1 MSNRLWH
8 IVPAVEP
15 PPAFGQQL
23 GLHPVAAQLA
33 AQRGWHDPAAL
44 RAFLDPTAYTP
55 TPADHLPDLA
65 LAVQV
70 LAQAIRA
77 QQLIGVWG
85 DFDVDGQTATA
96 ALVQAIRALG
106 GTVIYRIPVRASESH
121 GIKVPFLRP
130 FLAQGVRVLL
140 TCDTGI
146 TAYEAIDEARAQGV
160 TVLVTDHHT
169 LGEHL
174 PNAHAVVNPQRLP
187 PGHPLRALPG
197 VGVAYKLI
205 EALYAHFGR
214 AEAENYADLAALG
227 IVADVA
233 QQVADTRHLLQCG
246 LERLRRAPRLGLR
259 AMSEAGKFDLASL
272 DEQTIG
278 FQIAPRLNAMGRL
291 ADANPM
297 VDLLT
302 TTDLTTARTLAAQ
315 LEGMNQKRRELTEQ
329 VTQAAIRLIE
339 ADPAVLDDWAALVLA
354 ERGWPA
360 GIIGIVANRLAERF
374 GKPTV
379 LFALEGDLAR
389 GSARSVD
396 GVDITA
402 AIAACAPWLTHFG
415 GHPAAAGLGLPA
427 NHVDH
432 FRRALSAAVQA
443 QDPVV
448 GVLTIDLVLPL
459 VDLSLEALQGWQK
472 LAPFGAGN
480 PAPVLAALNLRV
492 QAASVL
498 GAHQQHR
505 RLLVADETD
514 TVHEVLAWN
523 FQGAVPTEPFDLAY
537 TVRLNT
543 YKGERQLQTLWHAA
557 RPAERTSGPT
567 LTSAPAEPAIHWVDC
582 RHHPLTAERLAA
594 HQPAVLW
601 AEGGALADLQPQH
614 RWALTPAPTLI
625 VGTAPPDHATW
636 QAVLAH
642 VQPRTVIVYG
652 LLAEV
657 DTAETFL
664 RRLGGLTKFMLTQTP
679 PTAPLTLLAARL
691 AHTPATVRHGLRWW
705 QAQGAW
711 QFTESQAGDITLSTP
726 GTPDPAA
733 ASAALAAVHAA
744 LAEARAY
751 RQHFLHMPLGEAG

>member
-1 MSNRLWH
+1 MTAHPWH
-8 IVPAVEP
+8 ILPAVEP
-15 PPAFGQQL
+15 PPAFVHQL

-33 AQRGWHDPAAL
+33 AQRGWRDPAAL
-44 RAFLDPTAYTP
+44 RAFLDPAAYTP
-55 TPADHLPDLA
+55 TPADHLPDLP
-65 LAVQV
+65 LAVDY
-70 LAQAIRA
+70 LKQALRD
-77 QQLIGVWG
+77 QHLIGVWG

-106 GTVIYRIPVRASESH
+106 GAVIYHIPVRERESH

-130 FLAQGVRVLL
+130 FLAHGVRVLL

-169 LGEHL
+169 LGDTL

-197 VGVAYKLI
+197 VGVAFKLI
-205 EALYAHFGR
+205 EALFAALGR
-214 AEAENYADLAALG
+214 EESATYTDLAALG

-246 LERLRRAPRLGLR
+246 LAQLRRAPRLGLR
-259 AMSEAGKFDLASL
+259 AMSEAGKFDLAEL

-291 ADANPM
+291 DDANPM
-297 VDLLT
+297 VTLLT

-315 LEGMNQKRRELTEQ
+315 LEGLNLKRRELTEQ
-329 VTQAAIRLIE
+329 VTQSALRLIA
-339 ADPAVLDDWAALVLA
+339 ADPSLLDDWPALVLA

-360 GIIGIVANRLAERF
+360 GIVGIVANRLAERF

-379 LFALEGDLAR
+379 LFTLDGDMAR

-427 NHVDH
+427 NNVAH
-432 FRRALSAAVQA
+432 FRRALGAAVQA

-448 GVLTIDLVLPL
+448 GALTLDLLLPL
-459 VDLSLEALQGWQK
+459 SAVTAEAVTGWLK

-480 PAPVLAALNLRV
+480 PAPVLAAPNLRMSAV
-492 QAASVL
+492 SVM
-498 GAHQQHR
+498 GAQHQHR
-505 RLLVADETD
+505 RLLVRDDTD
-514 TVHEVLAWN
+514 TPHEVLAWN
-523 FQGAVPTEPFDLAY
+523 FTGDLPEGVFDLAY
-537 TVRLNT
+537 TVRLGV
-543 YKGERQLQTLWHAA
+543 YRGERQLQVLWHAA
-557 RPAERTSGPT
+557 RPAEQAAPE
-567 LTSAPAEPAIHWVDC
+567 LISAPATAPTWVDC
-582 RHHPLTAERLAA
+582 RHTPLTADRLEA
-594 HQPAVLW
+594 HQPCVLW

-614 RWALTPAPTLI
+614 RLALTPAPTLI

-664 RRLGGLTKFMLTQTP
+664 RRLGGLTKFVLTQTP
-679 PTAPLTLLAARL
+679 PTAPLNLLAARL
-691 AHTPATVRHGLRWW
+691 AHTSATVRHGLRWW

-711 QFTESQAGDITLSTP
+711 QFTESQAGDITLTMP
-726 GTPDPAA
+726 GTPDPVA
-733 ASAALAAVHAA
+733 ASAALAAVHAS

-751 RQHFLHMPLGEAG
+751 RQHFLHMPLDEAG